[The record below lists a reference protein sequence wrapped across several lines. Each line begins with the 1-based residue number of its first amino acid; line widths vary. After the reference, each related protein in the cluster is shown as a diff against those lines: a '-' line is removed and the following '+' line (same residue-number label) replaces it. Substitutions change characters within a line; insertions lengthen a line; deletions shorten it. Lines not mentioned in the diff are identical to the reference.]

1 MGYFIPIFVEQGNTE
16 DFFQFLVTVI
26 SDIGGA
32 SVGFQ
37 ETIPLLP
44 YPDGMRL
51 DPGKVF
57 QVFYGKDV
65 HPTIYKESPIV
76 V

>member
-26 SDIGGA
+26 PNIGMT
-32 SVGFQ
+32 SVRFQ
-37 ETIPLLP
+37 EIIPLLP

-65 HPTIYKESPIV
+65 HLTIYKENSILV
-76 V
+76 